1 MYHFTYILISMQQLS
16 ELTLPTFFAMSLDFI
31 PIQAS
36 AVPSERV
43 FSSSAETDT
52 KKRNRINPVLM
63 EALQM
68 LKFTL
73 KQSRL
78 DFTKGWAMPESML
91 QEQEPELGKD
101 LLSDLLRLN
110 SEDAIDNI
118 IQQFGEDDLDDT
130 DIA

>member
-1 MYHFTYILISMQQLS
+1 MQQLS
-16 ELTLPTFFAMSLDFI
+16 ESTHPTFFEVSLDFL

-43 FSSSAETDT
+43 FSSSGETDT

-68 LKFTL
+68 LKFAL

-78 DFTKGWAMPESML
+78 DFTKNWVTPESFL
-91 QEQEPELGKD
+91 RDQEPDLDED
-101 LLSDLLRLN
+101 LLADLLGLD
-110 SEDAIDNI
+110 SEDAIDRI
-118 IQQFGEDDLDDT
+118 IHDFGDDDGNDFDT
-130 DIA
+130 A

>member
-1 MYHFTYILISMQQLS
+1 MRQLN
-16 ELTLPTFFAMSLDFI
+16 ELTLPMFFDMSLDFL

-43 FSSSAETDT
+43 FSSSSETDT

-68 LKFTL
+68 LKFAL

-78 DFTKGWAMPESML
+78 DFTKGWATSELLLEELEPES
-91 QEQEPELGKD
+91 GKD
-101 LLSDLLRLN
+101 LLADLLGLN
-110 SEDAIDNI
+110 SEDAIDTI
-118 IQQFGEDDLDDT
+118 IRDFGEDSGDDEDKDDDT
-130 DIA
+130 A